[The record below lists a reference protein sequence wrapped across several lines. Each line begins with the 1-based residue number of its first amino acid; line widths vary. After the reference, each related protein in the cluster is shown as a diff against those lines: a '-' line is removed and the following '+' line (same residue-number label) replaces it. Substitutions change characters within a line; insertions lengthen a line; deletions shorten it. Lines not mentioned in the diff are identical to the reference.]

1 MARSKLTA
9 GSIALNG
16 VLLLALLVFWS
27 GRGSAVTIF
36 LQKRMERTV
45 SFFETYPVAPG
56 DVVFL
61 GDSLTEAGHWSE
73 VFPEMPVKNR
83 GRGGDTVALLA
94 ERLDQ
99 VVSGR
104 PRAIFLNIGT
114 NDLTHGPKEREVS
127 YRQYRGIIEYIQ
139 QASPSTG
146 IHVQSLLPRGAKFRE
161 EIEAFNAELR
171 RMARDAGVHYI
182 DLYPRFLA
190 EDGSIRDDLSND
202 ELHLMGEG
210 YALWAELLAP
220 ETALYRK
227 RQGQASVHKTSH
239 GSSQP

>member
-16 VLLLALLVFWS
+16 VLLVALLVLWS
-27 GRGSAVTIF
+27 GRGSAVTVF

-61 GDSLTEAGHWSE
+61 GDSITEAGLWSE
-73 VFPEMPVKNR
+73 IFPDMPVKNR

-114 NDLTHGPKEREVS
+114 NDLTHGPKDREVS
-127 YRQYRGIIEYIQ
+127 YRQYRGIIEHIQ

-146 IHVQSLLPRGAKFRE
+146 IHVQSLLPRGVKFRE
-161 EIEAFNAELR
+161 EIEAFNAKLR
-171 RMARDAGVHYI
+171 RMARDTGVHYI
-182 DLYPRFLA
+182 DLYPHFLA

-202 ELHLMGEG
+202 ELHLLGEG
-210 YALWAELLAP
+210 YALWAALLAP
-220 ETALYRK
+220 ETAPYRK
-227 RQGQASVHKTSH
+227 RQGQASIHKTFPV
-239 GSSQP
+239 SSLP